1 MSETKKIIDEANEA
15 INEAENIMMETEQ
28 GTTMDSTS
36 NAEENGV
43 LAKIKRHKKGIIAAV
58 TLVAVGGLA
67 LLLGSKIR
75 EQRTINSIALASGDD
90 IPELPDPSVTEP
102 EVDTAES
109 AMDIIDDVELTSEN
123 I

>member
-15 INEAENIMMETEQ
+15 INEAENIMMETKQ

-43 LAKIKRHKKGIIAAV
+43 LAKIKRHKKGIIAAA

-75 EQRTINSIALASGDD
+75 EQRTISSIALASGDD
-90 IPELPDPSVTEP
+90 IPELPEPSVTEP

-109 AMDIIDDVELTSEN
+109 AMDTIDDAEITSEN